1 MLGANTDSIPTHN
14 AWAES
19 MGGIDFPLIADYDKK
34 LSEKYGVLIDDSGG
48 ISLRGVFIIDPQGI
62 LQHISINNLDTGR
75 NIKEILRVLAAC
87 RMAGACPVNWEE
99 GQDTL

>member
-1 MLGANTDSIPTHN
+1 MLGANTDSVPTHN

-34 LSEKYGVLIDDSGG
+34 LSEKYGVLIDDAGG

-87 RMAGACPVNWEE
+87 KMAGACPVNWEE
-99 GQDTL
+99 GDEVL